1 MYIVQY
7 AQYSTVIMV
16 NVLFSTVHIFH
27 DCVHKNKCTL
37 HTHSLF
43 TKNPRDFSNLSRINL
58 EIKNYRIMEI
68 DKGVGERRG
77 GGMKTFKLKLRS
89 KN

>member
-16 NVLFSTVHIFH
+16 NVLFSTVYFTIVSTKISAH
-27 DCVHKNKCTL
+27 CTL
-37 HTHSLF
+37 TASLQ
-43 TKNPRDFSNLSRINL
+43 RIPETFQIYPEL
-58 EIKNYRIMEI
+58 ILKLKTTGLWKF